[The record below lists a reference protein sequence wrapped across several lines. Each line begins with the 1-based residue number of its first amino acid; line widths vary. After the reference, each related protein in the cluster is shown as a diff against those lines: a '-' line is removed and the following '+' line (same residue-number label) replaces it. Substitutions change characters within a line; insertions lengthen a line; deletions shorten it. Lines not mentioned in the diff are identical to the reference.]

1 MAIPS
6 LPLLA
11 VPVVLWCAIGVGL
24 LLTFRRSTS
33 ERLLRLAAGF
43 VALWALLATT
53 SLLWVL
59 HHGGL
64 GGIGALLQSPAL
76 LFAPSSASLWLWG
89 GVGAFSLLAVA
100 FLLNQ
105 AVGRGFLYLYV
116 TEELP
121 WPARLPRPKGATSL
135 LSIRS
140 DRGEAFSFTLLELAL
155 RSWPRRREVI
165 VLSTRLLAALAPE
178 EIEAVVAH
186 ELGHV
191 RDLDSRYLTYL
202 RTLARLLRWDPVL
215 ATVAGRLTRRE
226 EFAAD
231 LSAVALTRRPDA
243 LARALEKLLRM
254 GGVRG
259 SGRLVSGLFGPGSRP
274 GHLEI
279 DERIERLRTLAERE
293 AEAARRA

>member
-1 MAIPS
+1 MALPS

-11 VPVVLWCAIGVGL
+11 LPVVLWCALGVGL

-33 ERLLRLAAGF
+33 ERILRLAACF

-59 HHGGL
+59 RHGGL
-64 GGIGALLQSPAL
+64 GGVGALAREPAL

-89 GVGAFSLLAVA
+89 GVGAFALLAVA

-105 AVGRGFLYLYV
+105 AVGRGFLRLYE

-121 WPARLPRPKGATSL
+121 WPSRLPRPRGATSL
-135 LSIRS
+135 LSLDSERV
-140 DRGEAFSFTLLELAL
+140 EAFSFTLLELSV
-155 RSWPRRREVI
+155 RSLPRRREVI
-165 VLSTRLLAALAPE
+165 VLSTRLLGALDE
-178 EIEAVVAH
+178 EEMEAVVAH

-202 RTLARLLRWDPVL
+202 RTLARLLQWDPVL
-215 ATVAGRLTRRE
+215 ATVAESLTRRE

-231 LSAVALTRRPDA
+231 LSAVELTQRPLV
-243 LARALEKLLRM
+243 LARALEKLLLL
-254 GGVRG
+254 GSVRG
-259 SGRLVSGLFGPGSRP
+259 SGRLVSGLFGPGDRR
-274 GHLEI
+274 GRREI
-279 DERIERLRTLAERE
+279 DERIERLRSRVAGS

>member
-1 MAIPS
+1 
-6 LPLLA
+6 
-11 VPVVLWCAIGVGL
+11 V
-24 LLTFRRSTS
+24 
-33 ERLLRLAAGF
+33 
-43 VALWALLATT
+43 
-53 SLLWVL
+53 
-59 HHGGL
+59 
-64 GGIGALLQSPAL
+64 
-76 LFAPSSASLWLWG
+76 
-89 GVGAFSLLAVA
+89 
-100 FLLNQ
+100 
-105 AVGRGFLYLYV
+105 
-116 TEELP
+116 
-121 WPARLPRPKGATSL
+121 
-135 LSIRS
+135 
-140 DRGEAFSFTLLELAL
+140 ELAPRWL
-155 RSWPRRREVI
+155 PRRREVI

-178 EIEAVVAH
+178 EVEAVVAH

-191 RDLDSRYLTYL
+191 RDLDSRYLTFL

-215 ATVAGRLTRRE
+215 ATVADRLTRRE

-279 DERIERLRTLAERE
+279 DERIARLRSLAERE